1 VLVVQ
6 DWMILLRRL
15 TGLPL
20 LLEFAMLELN
30 QPTNLTDAFG
40 PPEFPPIWAGSW
52 GDDDYGLFAVICVG
66 NASQLFR
73 WVPPGSFLMGS
84 PKEERG
90 RFESE
95 GPQHRVTL
103 TDGLWMAD
111 TACTQAFWA
120 AVMEV
125 ESRSYFKGAT
135 LPVESVDWNESDAF
149 AKRLTAQ
156 LKASIYSFPQSL
168 RRCEFAVGLPTEA
181 QWEYACRAKSITAFN
196 VGKTITS
203 EQANFDGNYPYLPGD
218 AKGRFLEKTV
228 PVKTYLPN
236 AWGLFEMHGNVWEWC
251 VDDMRTYQEQD
262 EVDPGLQFLSAVKED
277 IGNDS
282 KRAIRG
288 GSWGDEARYVRS
300 ADRYAGRRIYRY
312 QDLGL
317 RLVLRSSGP
326 TSS

>member
-1 VLVVQ
+1 
-6 DWMILLRRL
+6 
-15 TGLPL
+15 
-20 LLEFAMLELN
+20 MLELN

-40 PPEFPPIWAGSW
+40 PPEFPPIWASSW

-84 PKEERG
+84 PEEERG
-90 RFESE
+90 RFERE
-95 GPQHRVTL
+95 GPQHRITL
-103 TDGLWMAD
+103 TEGLWMAD

-120 AVMEV
+120 AVMEA
-125 ESRSYFKGAT
+125 ESRSHFKGLT

-168 RRCEFAVGLPTEA
+168 RSCEFAVGLPTEA
-181 QWEYACRAKSITAFN
+181 QWEYACRAESITAFN

-203 EQANFDGNYPYLPGD
+203 EQANFDGNYPYLPSD

-236 AWGLFEMHGNVWEWC
+236 AWGLYEMHGNVWEWC

-262 EVDPGLQFLSAVKED
+262 EVDPGDQFLSFVEED

-282 KRAIRG
+282 ERAVRG
-288 GSWGDEARYVRS
+288 GPFSFSSHSGRS
-300 ADRYAGRRIYRY
+300 ACRYSDHRGNRRVN
-312 QDLGL
+312 LGL
-317 RLVLRSSGP
+317 RLVLRSSAP